1 MNGEENE
8 KGGKKTRE
16 KQIMV
21 KRMRKGN
28 VCNDNNEGKKKVRMI

>member
-21 KRMRKGN
+21 KRMRKK
-28 VCNDNNEGKKKVRMI
+28 GKCR